1 MKKSHLIS
9 TLVYAPVVLAAS
21 ACSSPVVV
29 ANSAGTY
36 GELDD
41 AGSGSDGSAGGV
53 EGLEAGS
60 PISVGP
66 GTAGDAANEVGSIP
80 ARDAGNSNSD
90 AGSLGGSYDDG
101 PSTTPSQYLMITAD
115 RLATLQATATAS
127 NPRWAS
133 LKANVDSYLA
143 DPNALTEYN
152 SSPEN
157 AATVYLFTQDAKYAT
172 AAYTWV
178 SQVIATENV
187 QFDSYLDFGD
197 DMREAAMVLNYC
209 YPALTEAQRTTLE
222 AYLDQWTNQIW
233 NDNQGSG
240 WGLADPGDNYHL
252 AFLEGTAFA
261 GYALRGVGNANAASY
276 ISTLHQQLDAPAP
289 EGEMQYLNGV
299 VEGGEWIEGSN
310 YGERSKQRMFH
321 ALAVVASMDG
331 VNYFTQSPF
340 FANSIYFQIYGTQPN
355 NTLFYPGGDLARV
368 STMPISP
375 YDRSIVQIATFFT
388 NDVTARGY
396 GQGFLTNVIP
406 DYTGPTFN
414 DRIEYYLDFLFGLD
428 IPPTDESQLPLSYH
442 AEKSGWANLRSGWD
456 ANATSVSVSGA
467 PIIDQSHQHDD
478 VGSFVIWNGG
488 WLAGDASTWSHSGEI
503 PTPDAHNM
511 INVPGIVHDVGNV
524 PGETQFHDEP
534 AYGYVQVDG
543 SNQFST
549 KTASLVG
556 EWTRELV
563 YLRAQNAVV
572 VYDRVSPSAGQTYD
586 WRLHFPVQPST
597 SGTAYTA
604 TSQGSSIALQPV
616 SGGTATVA
624 ADTDLSD
631 PATSFRV
638 QEAPTQAPGR
648 LLNLIGVAVGAPPNV
663 ASQHVTGT
671 QVEGVLWNNQVVMFS
686 SNARGAAPA
695 LPFSY
700 TVPSATTPLTHTL
713 ANLSGPVNV
722 AVTQSGGQTTVT
734 VSAGSQYTPSSS
746 GTVQFTM

>member
-1 MKKSHLIS
+1 MSI
-9 TLVYAPVVLAAS
+9 
-21 ACSSPVVV
+21 
-29 ANSAGTY
+29 GT
-36 GELDD
+36 GIAED
-41 AGSGSDGSAGGV
+41 AGNQVGSISASD
-53 EGLEAGS
+53 AGN
-60 PISVGP
+60 
-66 GTAGDAANEVGSIP
+66 GDAAN
-80 ARDAGNSNSD
+80 GNGNSD

-127 NPRWAS
+127 NPRWVS
-133 LKANVDSYLA
+133 LKANVDAYLS

-157 AATVYLFTQDAKYAT
+157 AATVYLFTQDAQYAT

-178 SQVIATENV
+178 SQVIAAANV

-197 DMREAAMVLNYC
+197 EMREAGMVLNYC
-209 YPALTEAQRTTLE
+209 YPALTDAQRTTLE
-222 AYLDQWTNQIW
+222 TYLDQWTNQLW

-261 GYALRGVGNANAASY
+261 GYALRGVGNADAASY
-276 ISTLHQQLDAPAP
+276 INILHQQLNAPAP

-388 NDVTARGY
+388 NDATARGY
-396 GQGFLTNVIP
+396 GQGFLTSVIP
-406 DYTGPTFN
+406 DYTGPSFD
-414 DRIEYYLDFLFGLD
+414 DRIEYYLDFLFGRDD
-428 IPPTDESQLPLSYH
+428 ITPVSESSLPLSYH
-442 AEKSGWANLRSGWD
+442 SPTSGWVNMRSGWD

-503 PTPDAHNM
+503 QTPDAHNM
-511 INVPGIVHDVGNV
+511 INVSGIVHDVVNV
-524 PGETQFHDEP
+524 PGTSQFFEAP
-534 AYGYVQVDG
+534 GYGYVQVDG
-543 SNQFST
+543 SNQFSNGT
-549 KTASLVG
+549 SNLVA

-563 YLRAQNAVV
+563 YLPAQAGVV
-572 VYDRVSPSAGQTYD
+572 VYDRVTPAAGATYD
-586 WRLHFPVQPST
+586 WRVHFPIQPT
-597 SGTAYTA
+597 LSGTAYTV
-604 TSQGSSIALQPV
+604 TSQGSSIALQPI
-616 SGGTATVA
+616 SGGTPAVNP
-624 ADTDLSD
+624 DTDLSD
-631 PATSFRV
+631 PSATSFRV
-638 QEAPTQAPGR
+638 QEAPTQNPAR
-648 LLNLIGVAVGAPPNV
+648 ILNLLAVAVGAPPSV

-722 AVTQSGGQTTVT
+722 AVTQSGGQTMVT